1 MRTFHLMDQHLAQ
14 LEMLLDIMDWK
25 MKANYDDITT
35 YVMLVIEDCK
45 RSRNMLRRANSI
57 LDTEVR

>member
-25 MKANYDDITT
+25 MTANYDDITT
-35 YVMLVIEDCK
+35 YVMLVMEDCK
-45 RSRNMLRRANSI
+45 RSRNMLRRANSV